1 MKEKI
6 IGGLLT
12 LIVVGLLVVSSIDA
26 GLLGDPIEVYQ
37 VYLNGKKIGL
47 IKDKEELYNLI
58 DTEQVEI
65 KEKYG
70 VDKVYP
76 PDGLDVKKIYTYNNN
91 VSDVKVIYDYIKDKE
106 PFTIEGYTATIT
118 YTEKVVEVQGQ
129 EGKIPEPVEVYLL
142 NKDDM
147 KNALYNTAAAFIGTD
162 QLIDYEEGTQ
172 AEITSTGETI
182 TSVYFQEILT
192 IRKDLVSTSEYIFQN
207 EAELSQYLLFGTLNQ
222 QKSYITKVGEN
233 LEVIAERNNLSI
245 EELLI
250 ANPQYSSANVLLSA
264 GEKVNIG
271 LIKPLINVVVRKTIV
286 DDFVVNYQTVY
297 QEDNTKYTDYSKTI
311 QEGSNGI
318 IRTTSDVL
326 LRNGDV
332 QNLIITGKEDI
343 KLSVDKIVVKGT
355 KKHSSA
361 ITGPPANVSGA
372 KGWAWPTVYPFVIT
386 SKYGPRW
393 GKYHRGI
400 DISGTGFGSPI
411 YNSADGV
418 VTKVNNTCA
427 NNGYYGSKCGGGH
440 GNHVTILTDTGYTVY
455 YSHMKKNIKVKVGD
469 RVSRGQKIGEMGNSG
484 SSTGTHLHYQIQDP
498 NMTYVNPCKGVF
510 KC

>member
-162 QLIDYEEGTQ
+162 ELIDYEEGTQ
-172 AEITSTGETI
+172 AEITSTGEII

-233 LEVIAERNNLSI
+233 LEVIAI
-245 EELLI
+245 
-250 ANPQYSSANVLLSA
+250 P
-264 GEKVNIG
+264 
-271 LIKPLINVVVRKTIV
+271 
-286 DDFVVNYQTVY
+286 
-297 QEDNTKYTDYSKTI
+297 
-311 QEGSNGI
+311 
-318 IRTTSDVL
+318 
-326 LRNGDV
+326 
-332 QNLIITGKEDI
+332 
-343 KLSVDKIVVKGT
+343 
-355 KKHSSA
+355 
-361 ITGPPANVSGA
+361 
-372 KGWAWPTVYPFVIT
+372 
-386 SKYGPRW
+386 
-393 GKYHRGI
+393 
-400 DISGTGFGSPI
+400 
-411 YNSADGV
+411 
-418 VTKVNNTCA
+418 
-427 NNGYYGSKCGGGH
+427 
-440 GNHVTILTDTGYTVY
+440 
-455 YSHMKKNIKVKVGD
+455 
-469 RVSRGQKIGEMGNSG
+469 
-484 SSTGTHLHYQIQDP
+484 
-498 NMTYVNPCKGVF
+498 
-510 KC
+510 